1 MAPTRTERLQ
11 AYVRER
17 LRQEI
22 AAGPRGTAARIGK
35 AANISGAHITNMM
48 DPVRPRGPGLD
59 AIERLAR
66 YWGLTIA
73 DLQRLVDGAAP
84 TTDDVPWDGLA
95 RAMTAAADAYDAR
108 DVRAVTALYEGQQ
121 DVAPLTWARRLDDMA
136 RRREQGLDEVEAER
150 ARTERLRRG
159 DTPLDEVLRARPDLQ
174 SVASRFDPHG
184 PRPVMGWLEF
194 LLEESKRE
202 KAAKRRK

>member
-22 AAGPRGTAARIGK
+22 AAGPRGTAARIAK
-35 AANISGAHITNMM
+35 TANISGAHVTNMM
-48 DPVRPRGPGLD
+48 DPVRPRGPGLE

-66 YWGLTIA
+66 YWGLTLA

-95 RAMTAAADAYDAR
+95 RAMGAGDYDAR
-108 DVRAVTALYEGQQ
+108 DIRATAALYDGQP
-121 DVAPLTWARRLDDMA
+121 DVAPLTWARRLDDMR

-159 DTPLDEVLRARPDLQ
+159 DTPLDEVLRARPDLVP
-174 SVASRFDPHG
+174 VAARFDADG
-184 PRPVMGWLEF
+184 PRPANGWLDF
-194 LLEESKRE
+194 LLEE
-202 KAAKRRK
+202 ARRVRRVRRRR